1 MDGKQGGDPQKLTE
15 ALIQLAKLEH
25 PPARFAARAD
35 AVETFEEKAKALNYQ
50 ANALREFSSS
60 LSIPIDEG

>member
-1 MDGKQGGDPQKLTE
+1 MFLKMYQVGDPQKLTE

-35 AVETFEEKAKALNYQ
+35 ADETFEAKAKVLNYQ

-60 LSIPIDEG
+60 LSLDTD